1 MRHHK
6 FAQNTKCPGP
16 AFVLLMWAQDSWA
29 EIVDKEIRS
38 APVRKSSKNIIFVER
53 MHPLICISFQRSNLC
68 FEDQWNVIN
77 QI

>member
-6 FAQNTKCPGP
+6 FAQNTKFPGP

-38 APVRKSSKNIIFVER
+38 APVKKV
-53 MHPLICISFQRSNLC
+53 PKT
-68 FEDQWNVIN
+68 
-77 QI
+77 